1 MEKIDVK
8 KWWEERQKDYI
19 QDQIDELDLHQQR
32 IVEKINEIVE
42 KINKL
47 KAKKIMGNINEFKKK
62 EEQC

>member
-1 MEKIDVK
+1 MEKIDTM

-42 KINKL
+42 EFNGL
-47 KAKKIMGNINEFKKK
+47 KAKKIMANINEVERK
-62 EEQC
+62 